1 MNDEDEPVSN
11 GIIFTSTRAVPARVV
26 EEEEEPQGSAA
37 IGDEQRTERVKQS
50 LSTSRPTGHATHTLT
65 PEPSARSRAL
75 YEGPPA
81 VPTLPKAPRQRPTR
95 CPRLCG
101 RRLPD
106 ERPPSA
112 QSADLGPPGVV
123 RERRTG
129 RPQAQYA
136 EYDE

>member
-1 MNDEDEPVSN
+1 MGHVALLEA
-11 GIIFTSTRAVPARVV
+11 GTTSTTRGELADLRS
-26 EEEEEPQGSAA
+26 SAA
-37 IGDEQRTERVKQS
+37 ARETIS
-50 LSTSRPTGHATHTLT
+50 LYSRPTDHHATHTLT